1 MQFCLKIYFH
11 RATRQILCK
20 LPKYLEVRE
29 SPSLKKLFF
38 RKQAPS
44 KSNYIIAL
52 NKMKFMIGKTYL
64 NMISQY
70 KNSMKLKTDL
80 ASVTAFVPVVV
91 FDEISLLAVTNKLYL
106 YQIST
111 SWLGQLNIRGFKIR
125 CVLI

>member
-1 MQFCLKIYFH
+1 
-11 RATRQILCK
+11 
-20 LPKYLEVRE
+20 
-29 SPSLKKLFF
+29 
-38 RKQAPS
+38 
-44 KSNYIIAL
+44 
-52 NKMKFMIGKTYL
+52 MIGKTYL
-64 NMISQY
+64 NLISQY